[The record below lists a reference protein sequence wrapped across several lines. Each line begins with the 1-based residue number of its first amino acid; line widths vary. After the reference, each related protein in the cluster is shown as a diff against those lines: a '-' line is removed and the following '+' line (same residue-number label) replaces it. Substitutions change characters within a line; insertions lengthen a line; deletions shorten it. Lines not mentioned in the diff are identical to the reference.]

1 MSALADQ
8 LHDELDGEIDG
19 IQIEPNLVVNPSC
32 SPVAVDVY
40 PADPFQA
47 AIAFGAAN
55 NEMNFLI
62 RARVNTP
69 DTDGSQDVLLSLMD
83 PFASSSI
90 AQAVISDRT
99 LGGTVEDAAISE
111 GPSNYGI
118 FADAGGQ
125 GSYLGCTWT
134 VKVTP

>member
-1 MSALADQ
+1 MAALADQ
-8 LHDELDGEIDG
+8 VRDTLEDEIEG
-19 IQIEPNLVVNPSC
+19 IQVEPMLVINPSC

-40 PADPFQA
+40 PADPFQTG
-47 AIAFGAAN
+47 IAFGLAN
-55 NEMNFLI
+55 NEMMLLI

-69 DTDGSQDVLLSLMD
+69 DTDGAQDVLLSLMD
-83 PFASSSI
+83 PFADTSL
-90 AQAVISDRT
+90 AQAVLADRT
-99 LGGTVEDAAISE
+99 LSGTVEDAVVSE

-125 GSYLGCTWT
+125 GNYLGCTWT